1 MKVKTKSKIK
11 IGTQVECR
19 IDVICNTNKQRQN
32 CDTIKQYKKL
42 Q

>member
-19 IDVICNTNKQRQN
+19 IDIIRVHNKVTSVTTNEIQ
-32 CDTIKQYKKL
+32 
-42 Q
+42 